1 MAPRVVVGMDLIE
14 PLEVLWEAPGL
25 PAFALPEEL
34 QRLYGGALGF
44 EEPRVFAN
52 FVVSVDGV
60 TAIPSL
66 PGSNKLIAAASA
78 SDRFVMGLLRACA
91 DAIVIGSGTL
101 AASPRGVWTTEQ
113 AYPPAADG
121 FAALRERL
129 GLPREPEVAVLTASG
144 RVDPA
149 HPAFAAGAVALTTDA
164 GAARLAGALPPAQIV
179 SLGEEL
185 DPAAVLD
192 ALHARGHRLVLS
204 EGGPTALGPFLQARL
219 IDELFL
225 TISPVLTGRTGDDPR
240 LGFVEEA
247 DLVDGGPLEARLL
260 GIRRDGDHLF
270 LRYQLD
276 TRSRDNPD
284 GTRTTET

>member
-1 MAPRVVVGMDLIE
+1 MADLIE

-34 QRLYGGALGF
+34 QRLYGGTLGF

-52 FVVSVDGV
+52 FVASVDGV

-91 DAIVIGSGTL
+91 DVIAIGSGTL
-101 AASPRGVWTTEQ
+101 AASPRGLWTTEQ
-113 AYPPAADG
+113 AYPPAAAG
-121 FAALRERL
+121 FSALREQL
-129 GLPREPEVAVLTASG
+129 GRPPQPGVVVLTASG

-164 GAARLAGALPPAQIV
+164 GAARLAGVLPSAQILP
-179 SLGEEL
+179 LGEEL
-185 DPAAVLD
+185 HPAAVLD
-192 ALHARGHRLVLS
+192 ALHGRGQRLILC
-204 EGGPTALGPFLQARL
+204 EGGPTALGPFLQVRL

-225 TISPVLTGRTGDDPR
+225 TISPLLTGRTGDDPR
-240 LGFVEEA
+240 LGLVEEA
-247 DLVDGGPLEARLL
+247 DLLDARGALQARLL
-260 GIRRDGDHLF
+260 GVRRDGDHLF

-276 TRSRDNPD
+276 TKSPG
-284 GTRTTET
+284 GTPPAET